1 MAQHLLKADKE
12 LILEVNME
20 EKEAKADTEQRK
32 LNVHNLPESKQGTL
46 EKRSRDYSEIDLSMF
61 TDRLNLDVEIEN
73 MFHLG
78 AVS

>member
-1 MAQHLLKADKE
+1 M
-12 LILEVNME
+12 ILEVNIE

-32 LNVHNLPESKQGTL
+32 LNVHNLPKSKQDTL
-46 EKRSRDYSEIDLSMF
+46 EKRIRDYSEIDLSMF
-61 TDRLNLDVEIEN
+61 TDALNLDVEIEN